1 MNRADDFET
10 NFFASVAHL
19 DEFTS
24 DKSFAGFR
32 PLQL

>member
-19 DEFTS
+19 DEFT

-32 PLQL
+32 PL